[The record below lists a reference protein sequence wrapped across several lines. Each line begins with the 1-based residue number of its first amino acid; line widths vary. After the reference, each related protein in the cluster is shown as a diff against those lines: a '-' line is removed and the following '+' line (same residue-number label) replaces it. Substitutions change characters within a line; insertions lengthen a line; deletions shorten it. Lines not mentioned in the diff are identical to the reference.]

1 MIVAIIILGVLLA
14 AATAI
19 IFCLWK
25 VLKNTCDITF
35 SLIDTI
41 ENKQPRSLRK
51 AYNDKYYPAT
61 LVAQVKFGADWEGTI
76 TDFSMYETHKLVG
89 FTVMTKESVQEY
101 YGASLYNEMAE
112 IGEEALAQLTEPIIM
127 KNKLVYEVSEG
138 VWAWKSAE

>member
-1 MIVAIIILGVLLA
+1 MIIAIIILGVLLA

-19 IFCLWK
+19 IFWLWK

-61 LVAQVKFGADWEGTI
+61 LIAQVKFDADWEGTI
-76 TDFSMYETHKLVG
+76 TDFSMYETQKIVG
-89 FTVMTKESVQEY
+89 FTVMTKESAQEY
-101 YGASLYNEMAE
+101 YGADLYDEMAE